1 MERDLSLAMQTVSVT
16 EQTLGGLIPQE
27 TIDVIIRSIAERF
40 SPRKIIMFG
49 SYASGHPTPDSD
61 LDLFLIMDTDLPRY
75 KRATPIRLLFQP
87 APCAMDIL
95 VYTPEEVSHWNGTTN
110 HIITEVLRDGKTV
123 YERS

>member
-1 MERDLSLAMQTVSVT
+1 MQTVSVK

-27 TIDVIIRSIAERF
+27 TIDAIIRSIADTF
-40 SPRKIIMFG
+40 SPHKIIMFG
-49 SYASGHPTPDSD
+49 SYATGRPTPDSD
-61 LDLFLIMDTDLPRY
+61 LDLFLVMDTDLPRY

-95 VYTPEEVSHWNGTTN
+95 VYTPEEVAHWNGTTN
-110 HIITEVLRDGKTV
+110 HIITEVLRSGKTV

>member
-1 MERDLSLAMQTVSVT
+1 METISVR
-16 EQTLGGLIPQE
+16 EQATGGLIPQE
-27 TIDVIIRSIAERF
+27 TIDAVIRSIAERF
-40 SPRKIIMFG
+40 SPHRIILFG
-49 SYASGHPTPDSD
+49 SYATGHPTPDSD

-95 VYTPEEVSHWNGTTN
+95 VYTPEEVARWNGTTN